1 MKTVLMTGFEP
12 FGDDTIN
19 PSLEAV
25 KQLHGCLLDNGTI
38 VTCQVPVVHDK
49 AIATVVSAIEKYK
62 PDHVITVGQAAGRS
76 AITPER
82 VAINIDDY
90 RIEDNEGNQPIDA
103 AIIPN
108 GPAAY
113 FSTLPI
119 KAIVHHLTEQGITA
133 QVSNSAGTFVCNHLF
148 YGIQHYL
155 QNSSIT
161 HGFIHIPLIPEQTT
175 HTEHPS
181 MDLETIIKGLKV
193 AAQAVIDHE
202 HDIKGGSTTSPTC

>member
-12 FGDDTIN
+12 FGNDTIN

-25 KQLHGCLLDNGTI
+25 KQLDGCLLDGGII

-49 AIATVVSAIEKYK
+49 AIATVASTIEKYQ
-62 PDHVITVGQAAGRS
+62 PDHVITIGQAAGRD

-90 RIEDNEGNQPIDA
+90 RIEDNEGNQPIDS

-108 GPAAY
+108 GPTAY

-119 KAIVHHLTEQGITA
+119 KAIVHRLTEHGIAA
-133 QVSNSAGTFVCNHLF
+133 QISNSAGTFVCNHLF

-155 QNSSIT
+155 RSSTIT

-175 HTEHPS
+175 NTNHPS

-193 AAQAVIDHE
+193 AAQAVVH
-202 HDIKGGSTTSPTC
+202 HKQDIVSKSTTSPTC